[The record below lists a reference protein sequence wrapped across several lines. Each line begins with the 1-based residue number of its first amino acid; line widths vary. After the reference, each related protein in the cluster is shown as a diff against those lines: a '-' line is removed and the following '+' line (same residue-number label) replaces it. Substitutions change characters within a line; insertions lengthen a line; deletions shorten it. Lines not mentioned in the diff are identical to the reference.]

1 MRNTGMDAMRAK
13 RALAQTAGI
22 VAAFGAVLAL
32 GGCAGGMPEI
42 HSITSLS
49 VFGGTSA
56 PEKPKGDQPV
66 NTAELLQPGALGDVA
81 IGKSDAQVTIVQY
94 ISLNC
99 AGCGTF
105 QSETMPKLKKAYID
119 KGKARIIM
127 REFPE
132 DNASSQAALAVRC
145 VPAKDYFKAVE
156 KLLAHQKDWAGP
168 DAKKDGLYNLVKFTG
183 LKRDKFD
190 ACLTNQ
196 STNEALTLVK
206 DRGKAFGV
214 TGSPTFF
221 VNGKKVAGAVS
232 YEEMQGVI
240 EAALATQQA
249 PQAPAAAQPQA
260 QQPQPKTGQQAS
272 TKAT

>member
-1 MRNTGMDAMRAK
+1 MDTTGAK
-13 RALAQTAGI
+13 RASAKAAGI
-22 VAAFGAVLAL
+22 AIAFGAVLAF
-32 GGCAGGMPEI
+32 GGCSGGMPEI

-66 NTAELLQPGALGDVA
+66 NVADLHQPGSLGDVA
-81 IGKSDAQVTIVQY
+81 IGKSDAPVTIVQY
-94 ISLNC
+94 VSLSC
-99 AGCGTF
+99 PGCGPF

-119 KGKARIIM
+119 KGKARLIM

-132 DNASSQAALAVRC
+132 DNASTQAALAIRC

-156 KLLAHQKDWAGP
+156 KLLAHQKEWAGP

-183 LKRDKFD
+183 VKRDKFD
-190 ACLTNQ
+190 ACLANQ
-196 STNEALTLVK
+196 STAEALVLVK

-214 TGSPTFF
+214 TVSPTFF

-240 EAALATQQA
+240 EAALATPQA
-249 PQAPAAAQPQA
+249 PQAPAAGQPQA
-260 QQPQPKTGQQAS
+260 QQPQPKAGQQAPA
-272 TKAT
+272 KAT

>member
-1 MRNTGMDAMRAK
+1 MDGTGVKGASATAAGLGKAIAFSAM
-13 RALAQTAGI
+13 LT
-22 VAAFGAVLAL
+22 L
-32 GGCAGGMPEI
+32 GGCAGGMSDL

-49 VFGGTSA
+49 AFGGSSA

-66 NTAELLQPGALGDVA
+66 NTAELLQPGTLGDVA
-81 IGKSDAQVTIVQY
+81 IGKSDAPVTIVQY

-99 AGCGTF
+99 PGCGAF
-105 QSETMPKLKKAYID
+105 QTETLPKLKKAYID

-132 DNASSQAALAVRC
+132 DDASTQAAAAVRC
-145 VPAKDYFKAVE
+145 VPAKDYFKAVD

-168 DAKKDGLYNLVKFTG
+168 DAKKDGIYNLVRFTG
-183 LKRDKFD
+183 IKRDKFN
-190 ACLTNQ
+190 ACLANQ
-196 STNEALTLVK
+196 SVTEALLLIK

-214 TGSPTFF
+214 TVSPTFF

-240 EAALATQQA
+240 ESALAAQQA
-249 PQAPAAAQPQA
+249 SQPPAGA
-260 QQPQPKTGQQAS
+260 QQPQPKAS
-272 TKAT
+272 

>member
-1 MRNTGMDAMRAK
+1 MDGTGVKQASAK
-13 RALAQTAGI
+13 TAGI
-22 VAAFGAVLAL
+22 AIAFSAVLAL
-32 GGCAGGMPEI
+32 GGCAGGMPDI

-49 VFGGTSA
+49 AFGGSST

-81 IGKSDAQVTIVQY
+81 IGKNDAPVTIVQY

-99 AGCGTF
+99 PGCGTF
-105 QSETMPKLKKAYID
+105 QAETLPKLKKAYID

-132 DNASSQAALAVRC
+132 DNASTQAATAVRC
-145 VPAKDYFKAVE
+145 VPAKDYFKAVD

-183 LKRDKFD
+183 IKRDKFD

-196 STNEALTLVK
+196 SITEALVLVK

-214 TGSPTFF
+214 TVSPTFF

-240 EAALATQQA
+240 DAALASPQT
-249 PQAPAAAQPQA
+249 PQAPAAAQP
-260 QQPQPKTGQQAS
+260 PQPNAGQQAS
-272 TKAT
+272 AKAT